1 MMMGVLI
8 LQFCRVRVK
17 KGIASPDLMLIYWF
31 MSTIP
36 SALAPATYISSQ
48 AFEALV
54 RVRNYLYSTS
64 LIPQHRLQSPVI
76 SIGNII
82 VGGSGKTPLVI
93 HIARA
98 LSGLGWNPV
107 ILSRGYGRRHSN
119 KSWILAP
126 ESSVS
131 SPARTLGDE
140 PALIRRHLP
149 SIWMGISK
157 NRFKTGAS
165 VERRQDRTVFL
176 LDDGFQH
183 RRLHRD
189 LDVVIV
195 DRNQPL
201 AANHLL
207 PRGTLREPLSGL
219 RRCHLVVINGMSEA
233 DAPDSVETE
242 IRLLHPD
249 AAILHCRQ
257 TIGSLI
263 HFHVWLENP
272 PHPDPA
278 KTPRSAYLVSALGNP
293 DRFHKDIRHLG
304 IQVSGTRSYTD
315 HYWLKRKDWLECVSE
330 ARSKA
335 ADVIIVTEKDAVK
348 ISQAP
353 DFPLLVSI
361 QSTEISD
368 ANAFELVLKNLVE
381 KHT

>member
-1 MMMGVLI
+1 M
-8 LQFCRVRVK
+8 R
-17 KGIASPDLMLIYWF
+17 
-31 MSTIP
+31 TIP
-36 SALAPATYISSQ
+36 SAPAPVTYLSSL

-54 RVRNYLYSTS
+54 CVRSCLYSAS
-64 LIPQHRLQSPVI
+64 LIPQRRLQSPVI
-76 SIGNII
+76 SIGNIT
-82 VGGSGKTPLVI
+82 VGGSGKTPLAI
-93 HIARA
+93 YIARA
-98 LSGLGWNPV
+98 LLGLGWNPA
-107 ILSRGYGRRHSN
+107 ILSRGYGRRHSS

-131 SPARTLGDE
+131 SAASTLGDE

-149 SIWMGISK
+149 SIWMGISR
-157 NRFKTGAS
+157 NRFETGIS
-165 VERRQDRTVFL
+165 IEKRQERTVFI

-201 AANHLL
+201 GANRLL

-219 RRCHLVVINGMSEA
+219 RRCHLVVINGMPEA
-233 DAPDSVETE
+233 ETTDPVETE

-249 AAILHCRQ
+249 AKILHCRQ
-257 TIGSLI
+257 RIGSLVP
-263 HFHVWLENP
+263 FHIWRENP

-278 KTPRSAYLVSALGNP
+278 IAPHSAYLVSALGNP
-293 DRFHKDIRHLG
+293 DRFHKDIGHLG
-304 IQVSGTRSYTD
+304 IQVSGIRSYRD
-315 HYWLKRKDWLECVSE
+315 HYWLKQKDWLDCVSE
-330 ARSKA
+330 ARRQSVEA
-335 ADVIIVTEKDAVK
+335 IIITEKDAVK

-361 QSTEISD
+361 QTTEISD
-368 ANAFELVLKNLVE
+368 ASALKSILEKLVE